1 MALSNRDRIDRAL
14 EALKLGLEPFASQH
28 LAHAYGPKWWD
39 QVKGGLKETNLK
51 LKGPQDLDAQGWMN
65 VMSAHWD
72 AAFRNVLGNSERTY
86 LHEMRDTRNRWAH
99 GEPFTLGDTQRALD
113 TAVRLLEAIGGA
125 KQATQ
130 LDQMMREL
138 LRQRFEEDAKKEAKK
153 AQGAALQGQ
162 PAEGLLPWREIVKPH
177 PDVLTGQFKQA
188 EFAADLWQVHRK
200 LMPSLEYKDPVEF
213 FRRTY
218 LTEGLRR
225 ILKDGLLRVNNKGGN
240 PVLELQTNFGGG
252 KTHTMLALYHLF
264 SGVDA
269 NSLPGME
276 PMLRESGVKP
286 PATVYRAVLVG
297 TKLSPGQ
304 PEVKPDGT
312 EVRTIWG
319 ELAWELGGREG
330 YDMVRRSDETGTNPG
345 GALVDL
351 LRTYSPCTVLID
363 EWVAYARQLYGVND
377 LPGGSFDTQFTF
389 AQALTEAAAAV
400 PGAMVVISLP
410 QSVVEL
416 GSEGGKEALK
426 RLKQAIGRIESPWRA
441 ASTEEGFEIVRRRL
455 FENPDPDKFVQRDAV
470 VQAFADLYVAQP
482 EHFPSECREGEYRR
496 RLAQCYPIHPELF
509 ERLFQDWSSLDRF
522 QRTRGVLRLM
532 ATVIHALW
540 VGKDTGL
547 MILPASVPLDQNAVQ
562 DELKQYLEDNW
573 SAVIEKDVD
582 GPISLPVR
590 IDQEVE
596 VYKRFS
602 ATRRVA
608 RTLFMGSAPTHRA
621 ANKGLEEKRI
631 KLGSVQP
638 GERAPTF
645 SDALRRLGGDG
656 TYIYNDSTRMWY
668 STQASASRIADDR
681 AQQLQEHVVDEEI
694 LRRMDIIRKQRGD
707 FPAIHLNPAS
717 PADVPDETDT
727 RLVVLAP
734 SRAHNPRETTS
745 SLATKFAAEVLAQRN
760 AGDRAYRNALVFL
773 APDHGQ
779 LELLRRDVRKF
790 LAWKSVKDD
799 EVTLNLDSHTKAQAD
814 AKTKEFDRTTNLH
827 LAETYIWLI
836 VPEQSL
842 EDNRANQP
850 VRFSAIKV
858 QGPEIT
864 DIATRVIRKLRQEE
878 LVFTEM
884 GGVILGMKL
893 NEFDFLWRGAKHV
906 PVKQILD
913 DCARYLYLPRL
924 LSPQVLLDA
933 VMDGTSHLMWRE
945 ETFAYAEGIDEKS
958 GRYLGMKA
966 GDPSLPKISG
976 FLVKSE
982 AADLQLTQDKA
993 REQGG
998 GGASLPV
1005 IPGTHVPPQQPGIFD
1020 TPTSTVVEPPK
1031 PKLPRRFHGQ
1041 VNLDPSRTGRDA
1053 GSIAEAIIQHL
1064 TLLPGANVSITME
1077 IRAQIPDGAS
1087 EQTVRTVTEN
1097 CRTLKFTGYGFE
1109 EE

>member
-1 MALSNRDRIDRAL
+1 MAMSNRDRIDRAL
-14 EALKLGLEPFASQH
+14 EALKAGVEPFASQH

-39 QVKGGLKETNLK
+39 QVKAGLKENNLK

-72 AAFRNVLGNSERTY
+72 AAFRNVLGSSERTY
-86 LHEMRDTRNRWAH
+86 LHEMRETRNRWAH

-113 TAVRLLEAIGGA
+113 TAVRLLEAVGGT
-125 KQATQ
+125 KQATL
-130 LDQMMREL
+130 LDQMTREL

-200 LMPSLEYKDPVEF
+200 LMPSMEYKDPVEF

-252 KTHTMLALYHLF
+252 KTHTMLTLYHLF

-276 PMLRESGVKP
+276 AVLQDAGVMPPMVVR
-286 PATVYRAVLVG
+286 RAVLVG

-319 ELAWELGGREG
+319 ELAWELGGRKG
-330 YDMVRRSDETGTNPG
+330 YDMVRKADETGTNPG
-345 GALVDL
+345 QALVDL
-351 LRTYSPCTVLID
+351 LKAHTPCVVLID

-377 LPGGSFDTQFTF
+377 LPGGSFDAQFTF
-389 AQALTEAAAAV
+389 AQALTEAASAV
-400 PGAMVVISLP
+400 PGTMVVISLP
-410 QSVVEL
+410 QSEVEL

-455 FENPDPDKFVQRDAV
+455 FDNPDPDKYAQRDAV
-470 VQAFADLYVAQP
+470 IQAFSDLYMAQP
-482 EHFPSECREGEYRR
+482 DHFPSECREGDYRR
-496 RLAQCYPIHPELF
+496 QLAQCYPIHPELF
-509 ERLFQDWSSLDRF
+509 KRLFEDWSSLDRF

-540 VGKDTGL
+540 VNKDQSL
-547 MILPASVPLDQNAVQ
+547 MILPASVPMDHLTVQ

-582 GPISLPVR
+582 GPTSLPVR
-590 IDQEVE
+590 IDQEVDT
-596 VYKRFS
+596 YKRFS

-638 GERAPTF
+638 GEKAPTF
-645 SDALRRLGGDG
+645 GDALRRLGGDA
-656 TYIYNDSTRMWY
+656 TYIYNDSTRIWY

-681 AQQLQEHVVDEEI
+681 AEQLAPHLVDLEI
-694 LRRMDIIRKQRGD
+694 LRRLDVVRKQRGD
-707 FPAIHLNPAS
+707 FAAVHLNPTS

-727 RLVVLAP
+727 RLVVFSTAHP
-734 SRAHNPRETTS
+734 HNPRE
-745 SLATKFAAEVLAQRN
+745 ATNNLGTQFALSILAQRN
-760 AGDRAYRNALVFL
+760 AGDRAYKNALVFL

-779 LELLRRDVRKF
+779 LEFLQRDIRKY

-814 AKTKEFDRTTNLH
+814 AKTKEFDKTANMH
-827 LAETYIWLI
+827 LAETYIWLL
-836 VPEQSL
+836 VPEQTL
-842 EDNRANQP
+842 EENRSNAP
-850 VRFSAIKV
+850 VRFLSIKV
-858 QGPEIT
+858 PGPEIA
-864 DIATRVIRKLRQEE
+864 DLASRVIRKLRQEE
-878 LVFTEM
+878 LLYTEM

-893 NEFDFLWRGAKHV
+893 NGFDFLWRNAQHV
-906 PVKQILD
+906 AVKQLQD
-913 DCARYLYLPRL
+913 DFAHYLYLPRL
-924 LSPQVLLDA
+924 LRESVLLEA
-933 VMDGTSHLMWRE
+933 ISDGTTHLMWRE
-945 ETFAYAEGIDEKS
+945 ETFAYADGVDEKT
-958 GRYLGMKA
+958 GRYLGLKG
-966 GDPSLPKISG
+966 GDPSLARLSG
-976 FLVKSE
+976 LLVKSA
-982 AADLQLTQDKA
+982 AADAQMAQDSQRDQGKGKGDA
-993 REQGG
+993 ETGG
-998 GGASLPV
+998 GGEQ
-1005 IPGTHVPPQQPGIFD
+1005 PPRHDD
-1020 TPTSTVVEPPK
+1020 TTKKTDNVKDAPK
-1031 PKLPRRFHGQ
+1031 PKLPRRFHGHVQ
-1041 VNLDPSRTGRDA
+1041 LDPNRTGRDA
-1053 GSIAEAIIQHL
+1053 GTIAEAIIQHL
-1064 TLLPGANVSITME
+1064 TLLNGAEVEIALE
-1077 IRAQIPDGAS
+1077 IRAHIPDGAS
-1087 EQTVRTVTEN
+1087 EQIVRTVTEN
-1097 CRTLKFTGYGFE
+1097 CRTLKFTGFGFE